1 LRVAANFL
9 MKIAVVVGMAS
20 EKPIVG
26 ERPGIQVIVG
36 AGKAPALAS
45 RLEAIIA
52 AGADRILSIGVCGAL
67 APQLQVGEIAV
78 GVSVCDRGDT
88 IIHCDDAWTT
98 RSSEHWLMGRNP
110 FVVR

>member
-1 LRVAANFL
+1 

-26 ERPGIQVIVG
+26 ERPDIQVIVG
-36 AGKAPALAS
+36 AGNAPALAS
-45 RLEAIIA
+45 RLEATIA

-67 APQLQVGEIAV
+67 APQLQVGEIVV
-78 GVSVCDRGDT
+78 GVSVCDSGDT

-98 RSSEHWLMGRNP
+98 RSSEH
-110 FVVR
+110 